1 MVELKESIQKFGI
14 LNPLIVRPVI
24 EGYYEIISGHRRRY
38 AAKQLGYTKVPVII
52 KVMRTDEAI
61 VAMVD
66 SNLQREFITPSEKAR
81 AYKMKYDVLRKKKN
95 VNCCGRVVHK
105 TKGKRTVEI
114 LAEQYGESAK
124 QIQRYLKLNDLIPDL
139 LSKVDDDELSF
150 SAAIEIA
157 FLKEEEQQWFLEA
170 MNFAQATPS
179 LSQAQRIKRLSQEK
193 KLTKDEIKDILAEI
207 KREDVSRVTFK
218 TEQLRR
224 FFPKRCKTVRIL
236 KTPKTESS
244 VRKVYIPRSVA
255 MMLNEWRDNQNEIKG
270 VLGEEYQDYGLV
282 MATSYGLPASGSYLR
297 KGLKKIIDEHNL
309 PPVVFHSL
317 RHTSVTYKLKLNG
330 GDIKAVQGDSG
341 HSQVNIITD
350 VYSHIIDEDRRKNA
364 ELFEDAFY
372 GKKNLDPSMS
382 AHMP

>member
-1 MVELKESIQKFGI
+1 MSKEEMSIESLEGDQVIEMDINRLRDFKNHPFKVTADISMVELKESIQKFGI

-95 VNCCGRVVHK
+95 VYCCGRVVHK

-139 LSKVDDDELSF
+139 LAKVDDDKLSF

-170 MNFAQATPS
+170 MTFAQSTPS

-224 FFPKRCKTVRIL
+224 FFPKDYTIEMMKREMIDIL
-236 KTPKTESS
+236 KIWME
-244 VRKVYIPRSVA
+244 RY
-255 MMLNEWRDNQNEIKG
+255 W
-270 VLGEEYQDYGLV
+270 
-282 MATSYGLPASGSYLR
+282 
-297 KGLKKIIDEHNL
+297 DE
-309 PPVVFHSL
+309 
-317 RHTSVTYKLKLNG
+317 
-330 GDIKAVQGDSG
+330 
-341 HSQVNIITD
+341 
-350 VYSHIIDEDRRKNA
+350 
-364 ELFEDAFY
+364 
-372 GKKNLDPSMS
+372 
-382 AHMP
+382 

>member
-1 MVELKESIQKFGI
+1 MSKEEMSIESLEGDQVIEMDINRLRDFKNHPFKITADISMVELKESIQKFGI

-95 VNCCGRVVHK
+95 VYCCGRVVHK

-139 LSKVDDDELSF
+139 LAKVDDDELSF

-170 MNFAQATPS
+170 MTFAQSTPS

-224 FFPKRCKTVRIL
+224 FFPKDYTIEMMKREMIDIL
-236 KTPKTESS
+236 KIWME
-244 VRKVYIPRSVA
+244 RY
-255 MMLNEWRDNQNEIKG
+255 W
-270 VLGEEYQDYGLV
+270 
-282 MATSYGLPASGSYLR
+282 
-297 KGLKKIIDEHNL
+297 DE
-309 PPVVFHSL
+309 
-317 RHTSVTYKLKLNG
+317 
-330 GDIKAVQGDSG
+330 
-341 HSQVNIITD
+341 
-350 VYSHIIDEDRRKNA
+350 
-364 ELFEDAFY
+364 
-372 GKKNLDPSMS
+372 
-382 AHMP
+382 

>member
-1 MVELKESIQKFGI
+1 MSKEEMSIESLEGDQVIEMDINRLRDFKNHPFKITADISMVELKESIQKFGI
-14 LNPLIVRPVI
+14 LNPLIVRPVM

-38 AAKQLGYTKVPVII
+38 AARQLGYTKVPVII

-139 LSKVDDDELSF
+139 LAKVDYDELSF

-170 MNFAQATPS
+170 MTFAQSTPS

-193 KLTKDEIKDILAEI
+193 KLTKDEIKDILSEI

-224 FFPKRCKTVRIL
+224 FFPKNYTIEMMKREMIDIL
-236 KTPKTESS
+236 KIWMEK
-244 VRKVYIPRSVA
+244 Y
-255 MMLNEWRDNQNEIKG
+255 W
-270 VLGEEYQDYGLV
+270 
-282 MATSYGLPASGSYLR
+282 
-297 KGLKKIIDEHNL
+297 DE
-309 PPVVFHSL
+309 
-317 RHTSVTYKLKLNG
+317 
-330 GDIKAVQGDSG
+330 
-341 HSQVNIITD
+341 
-350 VYSHIIDEDRRKNA
+350 
-364 ELFEDAFY
+364 
-372 GKKNLDPSMS
+372 
-382 AHMP
+382 

>member
-1 MVELKESIQKFGI
+1 
-14 LNPLIVRPVI
+14 
-24 EGYYEIISGHRRRY
+24 
-38 AAKQLGYTKVPVII
+38 
-52 KVMRTDEAI
+52 MRTDEAI

-124 QIQRYLKLNDLIPDL
+124 QIQRYLKLNDLIPNL
-139 LSKVDDDELSF
+139 LAKVDDDELSF

-170 MNFAQATPS
+170 MTFVQATPS

-193 KLTKDEIKDILAEI
+193 KLTKDEIKDILSEI

-224 FFPKRCKTVRIL
+224 FFPKGYSIEMMKREIIDIL
-236 KTPKTESS
+236 KIWMEK
-244 VRKVYIPRSVA
+244 Y
-255 MMLNEWRDNQNEIKG
+255 W
-270 VLGEEYQDYGLV
+270 
-282 MATSYGLPASGSYLR
+282 
-297 KGLKKIIDEHNL
+297 DE
-309 PPVVFHSL
+309 
-317 RHTSVTYKLKLNG
+317 
-330 GDIKAVQGDSG
+330 
-341 HSQVNIITD
+341 
-350 VYSHIIDEDRRKNA
+350 
-364 ELFEDAFY
+364 
-372 GKKNLDPSMS
+372 
-382 AHMP
+382 

>member
-1 MVELKESIQKFGI
+1 MSKDEMSIESLEGDQVIEMDINRLRDFKNHPFKVTADISMVELKESIQKFGI

-95 VNCCGRVVHK
+95 VYCCGRVVHK

-139 LSKVDDDELSF
+139 LAKVDDDKLSF

-170 MNFAQATPS
+170 MTFVQATPS

-193 KLTKDEIKDILAEI
+193 KLTKDEIKDILSEI

-224 FFPKRCKTVRIL
+224 FFPKGYSIEMMKREIIDIL
-236 KTPKTESS
+236 KIWMEK
-244 VRKVYIPRSVA
+244 Y
-255 MMLNEWRDNQNEIKG
+255 W
-270 VLGEEYQDYGLV
+270 
-282 MATSYGLPASGSYLR
+282 
-297 KGLKKIIDEHNL
+297 DE
-309 PPVVFHSL
+309 
-317 RHTSVTYKLKLNG
+317 
-330 GDIKAVQGDSG
+330 
-341 HSQVNIITD
+341 
-350 VYSHIIDEDRRKNA
+350 
-364 ELFEDAFY
+364 
-372 GKKNLDPSMS
+372 
-382 AHMP
+382 

>member
-1 MVELKESIQKFGI
+1 MSKDEMSIESLEGDQVIEMDINRLRDFKNHPFKVTADISMVELKESIQKFGI

-139 LSKVDDDELSF
+139 LAKVDDDELSF

-157 FLKEEEQQWFLEA
+157 FLRIICLRVMQMRK
-170 MNFAQATPS
+170 S
-179 LSQAQRIKRLSQEK
+179 LSTR
-193 KLTKDEIKDILAEI
+193 
-207 KREDVSRVTFK
+207 
-218 TEQLRR
+218 
-224 FFPKRCKTVRIL
+224 
-236 KTPKTESS
+236 
-244 VRKVYIPRSVA
+244 
-255 MMLNEWRDNQNEIKG
+255 
-270 VLGEEYQDYGLV
+270 
-282 MATSYGLPASGSYLR
+282 
-297 KGLKKIIDEHNL
+297 
-309 PPVVFHSL
+309 
-317 RHTSVTYKLKLNG
+317 
-330 GDIKAVQGDSG
+330 
-341 HSQVNIITD
+341 
-350 VYSHIIDEDRRKNA
+350 
-364 ELFEDAFY
+364 
-372 GKKNLDPSMS
+372 
-382 AHMP
+382 

>member
-1 MVELKESIQKFGI
+1 MSKEEMSIESLEGDQVIEMDINRLRDFKNHPFKITADISMVELKESIQKFGI
-14 LNPLIVRPVI
+14 LNPLIVRPVM

-38 AAKQLGYTKVPVII
+38 AARQLGYTKVPVII

-124 QIQRYLKLNDLIPDL
+124 QIQRYLKLNDLIPYL
-139 LSKVDDDELSF
+139 LAKVDDDELSF

-170 MNFAQATPS
+170 MTFAQSTPS

-193 KLTKDEIKDILAEI
+193 KLTKDEIKDILSEI

-224 FFPKRCKTVRIL
+224 FFPKNYTIEMMKREMIDIL
-236 KTPKTESS
+236 KIWMEK
-244 VRKVYIPRSVA
+244 Y
-255 MMLNEWRDNQNEIKG
+255 W
-270 VLGEEYQDYGLV
+270 
-282 MATSYGLPASGSYLR
+282 
-297 KGLKKIIDEHNL
+297 DE
-309 PPVVFHSL
+309 
-317 RHTSVTYKLKLNG
+317 
-330 GDIKAVQGDSG
+330 
-341 HSQVNIITD
+341 
-350 VYSHIIDEDRRKNA
+350 
-364 ELFEDAFY
+364 
-372 GKKNLDPSMS
+372 
-382 AHMP
+382 

>member
-1 MVELKESIQKFGI
+1 MSKEEMSIESLEGDQVIEMDINRLRDFKNHPFKVTADISMVELKESIQKFGI

-139 LSKVDDDELSF
+139 LAKVDDDELSF

-170 MNFAQATPS
+170 MTFAQSTPS

-193 KLTKDEIKDILAEI
+193 KLTKDEIKDILSEI

-224 FFPKRCKTVRIL
+224 FFPKGYSIEMMKREIIDIL
-236 KTPKTESS
+236 KIWMEK
-244 VRKVYIPRSVA
+244 Y
-255 MMLNEWRDNQNEIKG
+255 W
-270 VLGEEYQDYGLV
+270 
-282 MATSYGLPASGSYLR
+282 
-297 KGLKKIIDEHNL
+297 DE
-309 PPVVFHSL
+309 
-317 RHTSVTYKLKLNG
+317 
-330 GDIKAVQGDSG
+330 
-341 HSQVNIITD
+341 
-350 VYSHIIDEDRRKNA
+350 
-364 ELFEDAFY
+364 
-372 GKKNLDPSMS
+372 
-382 AHMP
+382 

>member
-1 MVELKESIQKFGI
+1 
-14 LNPLIVRPVI
+14 
-24 EGYYEIISGHRRRY
+24 
-38 AAKQLGYTKVPVII
+38 
-52 KVMRTDEAI
+52 MRTDEAI

-139 LSKVDDDELSF
+139 LAKVDDDELSF

-170 MNFAQATPS
+170 MAFAQSTPS
-179 LSQAQRIKRLSQEK
+179 LSQAQRIKHLSQEK

-224 FFPKRCKTVRIL
+224 FFPKGYTIEMMKREIIDIL
-236 KTPKTESS
+236 KIWMEK
-244 VRKVYIPRSVA
+244 Y
-255 MMLNEWRDNQNEIKG
+255 W
-270 VLGEEYQDYGLV
+270 
-282 MATSYGLPASGSYLR
+282 
-297 KGLKKIIDEHNL
+297 DE
-309 PPVVFHSL
+309 
-317 RHTSVTYKLKLNG
+317 
-330 GDIKAVQGDSG
+330 
-341 HSQVNIITD
+341 
-350 VYSHIIDEDRRKNA
+350 
-364 ELFEDAFY
+364 
-372 GKKNLDPSMS
+372 
-382 AHMP
+382 

>member
-95 VNCCGRVVHK
+95 VYCCGRVVHK

-139 LSKVDDDELSF
+139 LAKVDDDELSF

-170 MNFAQATPS
+170 MTFAQSTPS

-224 FFPKRCKTVRIL
+224 FFPKDYTIEMMKREMIDIL
-236 KTPKTESS
+236 KIWME
-244 VRKVYIPRSVA
+244 RY
-255 MMLNEWRDNQNEIKG
+255 W
-270 VLGEEYQDYGLV
+270 
-282 MATSYGLPASGSYLR
+282 
-297 KGLKKIIDEHNL
+297 DE
-309 PPVVFHSL
+309 
-317 RHTSVTYKLKLNG
+317 
-330 GDIKAVQGDSG
+330 
-341 HSQVNIITD
+341 
-350 VYSHIIDEDRRKNA
+350 
-364 ELFEDAFY
+364 
-372 GKKNLDPSMS
+372 
-382 AHMP
+382 

>member
-1 MVELKESIQKFGI
+1 MSKEEMSIESLEGDQVIEMDINRLRDFKNHPFKVTADISMVELKESIQKFGI
-14 LNPLIVRPVI
+14 LNPLIVRPVM

-38 AAKQLGYTKVPVII
+38 AARQLGYTKVPVII

-139 LSKVDDDELSF
+139 LAKVDDDELSF

-170 MNFAQATPS
+170 MTFAQSTPS

-224 FFPKRCKTVRIL
+224 FFPKDYTIEMMKREMIDIL
-236 KTPKTESS
+236 KIWME
-244 VRKVYIPRSVA
+244 RY
-255 MMLNEWRDNQNEIKG
+255 W
-270 VLGEEYQDYGLV
+270 
-282 MATSYGLPASGSYLR
+282 
-297 KGLKKIIDEHNL
+297 DE
-309 PPVVFHSL
+309 
-317 RHTSVTYKLKLNG
+317 
-330 GDIKAVQGDSG
+330 
-341 HSQVNIITD
+341 
-350 VYSHIIDEDRRKNA
+350 
-364 ELFEDAFY
+364 
-372 GKKNLDPSMS
+372 
-382 AHMP
+382 

>member
-1 MVELKESIQKFGI
+1 MSKEEMSIESLEGDQVIEMDINRLRDFKNHPFKITADISMVELKESIQKFGI
-14 LNPLIVRPVI
+14 LNPLIVRPVM

-95 VNCCGRVVHK
+95 VYCCGRVVHK

-139 LSKVDDDELSF
+139 LAKVDDDELSF

-170 MNFAQATPS
+170 MTFAQSTPS

-224 FFPKRCKTVRIL
+224 FFPKDYTIEMMKREMIDIL
-236 KTPKTESS
+236 KIWME
-244 VRKVYIPRSVA
+244 RY
-255 MMLNEWRDNQNEIKG
+255 W
-270 VLGEEYQDYGLV
+270 
-282 MATSYGLPASGSYLR
+282 
-297 KGLKKIIDEHNL
+297 DE
-309 PPVVFHSL
+309 
-317 RHTSVTYKLKLNG
+317 
-330 GDIKAVQGDSG
+330 
-341 HSQVNIITD
+341 
-350 VYSHIIDEDRRKNA
+350 
-364 ELFEDAFY
+364 
-372 GKKNLDPSMS
+372 
-382 AHMP
+382 

>member
-1 MVELKESIQKFGI
+1 MSKEEMSIESLEGDQVIEMDINRLRDFKNHPFKVTADISMVELKESIQKFGI

-139 LSKVDDDELSF
+139 LAKVDDDELSF

-170 MNFAQATPS
+170 MTFAQSTPS

-224 FFPKRCKTVRIL
+224 FFPKDYTIEMMKREMIDIL
-236 KTPKTESS
+236 KIWME
-244 VRKVYIPRSVA
+244 RY
-255 MMLNEWRDNQNEIKG
+255 W
-270 VLGEEYQDYGLV
+270 
-282 MATSYGLPASGSYLR
+282 
-297 KGLKKIIDEHNL
+297 DE
-309 PPVVFHSL
+309 
-317 RHTSVTYKLKLNG
+317 
-330 GDIKAVQGDSG
+330 
-341 HSQVNIITD
+341 
-350 VYSHIIDEDRRKNA
+350 
-364 ELFEDAFY
+364 
-372 GKKNLDPSMS
+372 
-382 AHMP
+382 

>member
-1 MVELKESIQKFGI
+1 MSKEEMSIESLEGDQVIEMDINRLRDFKNHPFKVTADISMVELKESIQKFGI
-14 LNPLIVRPVI
+14 LNPLIVRPVM

-38 AAKQLGYTKVPVII
+38 AARQLGYTKVPVII

-95 VNCCGRVVHK
+95 VYCCGRVVHK

-139 LSKVDDDELSF
+139 LAKVDDDKLSF

-170 MNFAQATPS
+170 MTFAQSTPS

-224 FFPKRCKTVRIL
+224 FFPKDYTIEMMKREMIDIL
-236 KTPKTESS
+236 KIWME
-244 VRKVYIPRSVA
+244 RY
-255 MMLNEWRDNQNEIKG
+255 W
-270 VLGEEYQDYGLV
+270 
-282 MATSYGLPASGSYLR
+282 
-297 KGLKKIIDEHNL
+297 DE
-309 PPVVFHSL
+309 
-317 RHTSVTYKLKLNG
+317 
-330 GDIKAVQGDSG
+330 
-341 HSQVNIITD
+341 
-350 VYSHIIDEDRRKNA
+350 
-364 ELFEDAFY
+364 
-372 GKKNLDPSMS
+372 
-382 AHMP
+382 

>member
-1 MVELKESIQKFGI
+1 MSKDEMSIESLEGDQVIEMDINRLRDFKNHPFKVTADISMVELKESIQKFGI

-95 VNCCGRVVHK
+95 VYCCGRVVHK
-105 TKGKRTVEI
+105 TKGNRTVEI

-139 LSKVDDDELSF
+139 LAKVDDDELSF

-170 MNFAQATPS
+170 MTFAQSTPS

-224 FFPKRCKTVRIL
+224 FFPKDYTIEMMKREMIDIL
-236 KTPKTESS
+236 KIWME
-244 VRKVYIPRSVA
+244 RY
-255 MMLNEWRDNQNEIKG
+255 W
-270 VLGEEYQDYGLV
+270 
-282 MATSYGLPASGSYLR
+282 
-297 KGLKKIIDEHNL
+297 DE
-309 PPVVFHSL
+309 
-317 RHTSVTYKLKLNG
+317 
-330 GDIKAVQGDSG
+330 
-341 HSQVNIITD
+341 
-350 VYSHIIDEDRRKNA
+350 
-364 ELFEDAFY
+364 
-372 GKKNLDPSMS
+372 
-382 AHMP
+382 

>member
-1 MVELKESIQKFGI
+1 MSKEEMSIESLEGDQVIEMDINRLRDFKNHPFKITADISMVELKESIQKFGI
-14 LNPLIVRPVI
+14 LNPLIVRPVM

-38 AAKQLGYTKVPVII
+38 AARQLGYTKVPVII

-95 VNCCGRVVHK
+95 VYCCGRVVHK

-139 LSKVDDDELSF
+139 LAKVDDDELSF

-170 MNFAQATPS
+170 MTFAQSTPS

-224 FFPKRCKTVRIL
+224 FFPKDYTIEMMKREMIDIL
-236 KTPKTESS
+236 KIWME
-244 VRKVYIPRSVA
+244 RY
-255 MMLNEWRDNQNEIKG
+255 W
-270 VLGEEYQDYGLV
+270 
-282 MATSYGLPASGSYLR
+282 
-297 KGLKKIIDEHNL
+297 DE
-309 PPVVFHSL
+309 
-317 RHTSVTYKLKLNG
+317 
-330 GDIKAVQGDSG
+330 
-341 HSQVNIITD
+341 
-350 VYSHIIDEDRRKNA
+350 
-364 ELFEDAFY
+364 
-372 GKKNLDPSMS
+372 
-382 AHMP
+382 

>member
-1 MVELKESIQKFGI
+1 MSKEEMSIESLEGDQVIEMDINRLRDFKNHPFKITADISMVELKESIQKFGI

-95 VNCCGRVVHK
+95 VYCCGRVVHK

-139 LSKVDDDELSF
+139 LAKVDDDKLSF

-170 MNFAQATPS
+170 MTFAQSTPS

-224 FFPKRCKTVRIL
+224 FFPKDYTIEMMKREMIDIL
-236 KTPKTESS
+236 KIWME
-244 VRKVYIPRSVA
+244 RY
-255 MMLNEWRDNQNEIKG
+255 W
-270 VLGEEYQDYGLV
+270 
-282 MATSYGLPASGSYLR
+282 
-297 KGLKKIIDEHNL
+297 DE
-309 PPVVFHSL
+309 
-317 RHTSVTYKLKLNG
+317 
-330 GDIKAVQGDSG
+330 
-341 HSQVNIITD
+341 
-350 VYSHIIDEDRRKNA
+350 
-364 ELFEDAFY
+364 
-372 GKKNLDPSMS
+372 
-382 AHMP
+382 

>member
-1 MVELKESIQKFGI
+1 MSKDEMSIESLEGDQVIEMDINRLRDFKNHPFKVTADISMVELKESIQKFGI

-95 VNCCGRVVHK
+95 VYCCGRVVHK

-139 LSKVDDDELSF
+139 LAKVDDDKLSF

-170 MNFAQATPS
+170 MTFAQSTPS

-224 FFPKRCKTVRIL
+224 FFPKDYTIEMMKREMIDIL
-236 KTPKTESS
+236 KIWME
-244 VRKVYIPRSVA
+244 RY
-255 MMLNEWRDNQNEIKG
+255 W
-270 VLGEEYQDYGLV
+270 
-282 MATSYGLPASGSYLR
+282 
-297 KGLKKIIDEHNL
+297 DE
-309 PPVVFHSL
+309 
-317 RHTSVTYKLKLNG
+317 
-330 GDIKAVQGDSG
+330 
-341 HSQVNIITD
+341 
-350 VYSHIIDEDRRKNA
+350 
-364 ELFEDAFY
+364 
-372 GKKNLDPSMS
+372 
-382 AHMP
+382 

>member
-1 MVELKESIQKFGI
+1 MSKEEMSIESLEGDQVIEMDINRLRDFKNHPFKVTADISMVELKESIQKFGI

-139 LSKVDDDELSF
+139 LAKVDDDKLSF

-170 MNFAQATPS
+170 MTFAQSTPS

-224 FFPKRCKTVRIL
+224 FFPKDYTIEMMKREMIDIL
-236 KTPKTESS
+236 KIWME
-244 VRKVYIPRSVA
+244 RY
-255 MMLNEWRDNQNEIKG
+255 W
-270 VLGEEYQDYGLV
+270 
-282 MATSYGLPASGSYLR
+282 
-297 KGLKKIIDEHNL
+297 DE
-309 PPVVFHSL
+309 
-317 RHTSVTYKLKLNG
+317 
-330 GDIKAVQGDSG
+330 
-341 HSQVNIITD
+341 
-350 VYSHIIDEDRRKNA
+350 
-364 ELFEDAFY
+364 
-372 GKKNLDPSMS
+372 
-382 AHMP
+382 

>member
-1 MVELKESIQKFGI
+1 MSKEEMSIESLEGDQVIEMDINRLRDFKNHPFKVTADISMVELKESIQKFGI

-95 VNCCGRVVHK
+95 VYCCGRVVHK

-139 LSKVDDDELSF
+139 LAKVDDDELSF

-170 MNFAQATPS
+170 MTFAQSTPS

-224 FFPKRCKTVRIL
+224 FFPKGYTIEMMKREIIDIL
-236 KTPKTESS
+236 KIWME
-244 VRKVYIPRSVA
+244 RY
-255 MMLNEWRDNQNEIKG
+255 W
-270 VLGEEYQDYGLV
+270 
-282 MATSYGLPASGSYLR
+282 
-297 KGLKKIIDEHNL
+297 DE
-309 PPVVFHSL
+309 
-317 RHTSVTYKLKLNG
+317 
-330 GDIKAVQGDSG
+330 
-341 HSQVNIITD
+341 
-350 VYSHIIDEDRRKNA
+350 
-364 ELFEDAFY
+364 
-372 GKKNLDPSMS
+372 
-382 AHMP
+382 

>member
-1 MVELKESIQKFGI
+1 MSKDEMSIESLEGDQVIEMDINRLRDFKNHPFKVTADISMVELKESIQKFGI

-139 LSKVDDDELSF
+139 LAKVDDDELSF

-170 MNFAQATPS
+170 MTFVQATPS

-193 KLTKDEIKDILAEI
+193 KLTKDEIKDILSEI
-207 KREDVSRVTFK
+207 KEKTYHESHSRRSNFEDFFRRVT
-218 TEQLRR
+218 
-224 FFPKRCKTVRIL
+224 P
-236 KTPKTESS
+236 
-244 VRKVYIPRSVA
+244 
-255 MMLNEWRDNQNEIKG
+255 
-270 VLGEEYQDYGLV
+270 
-282 MATSYGLPASGSYLR
+282 
-297 KGLKKIIDEHNL
+297 
-309 PPVVFHSL
+309 
-317 RHTSVTYKLKLNG
+317 
-330 GDIKAVQGDSG
+330 
-341 HSQVNIITD
+341 
-350 VYSHIIDEDRRKNA
+350 
-364 ELFEDAFY
+364 
-372 GKKNLDPSMS
+372 
-382 AHMP
+382 

>member
-1 MVELKESIQKFGI
+1 MSKDEMSIESLEGDQVIEMDINRLRDFKNHPFKVTADISMVELKESIQKFGI

-95 VNCCGRVVHK
+95 VYCCGRVVHK

-139 LSKVDDDELSF
+139 LAKVDDDELSF

-170 MNFAQATPS
+170 MTFAQSTPS

-224 FFPKRCKTVRIL
+224 FFPKDYTIEMMKREMIDIL
-236 KTPKTESS
+236 KIWME
-244 VRKVYIPRSVA
+244 RY
-255 MMLNEWRDNQNEIKG
+255 W
-270 VLGEEYQDYGLV
+270 
-282 MATSYGLPASGSYLR
+282 
-297 KGLKKIIDEHNL
+297 DE
-309 PPVVFHSL
+309 
-317 RHTSVTYKLKLNG
+317 
-330 GDIKAVQGDSG
+330 
-341 HSQVNIITD
+341 
-350 VYSHIIDEDRRKNA
+350 
-364 ELFEDAFY
+364 
-372 GKKNLDPSMS
+372 
-382 AHMP
+382 

>member
-1 MVELKESIQKFGI
+1 MSKDEMSIESLEGDQVIEMDINRLRDFKNHPFKVTADISMVELKESIQKFGI

-139 LSKVDDDELSF
+139 LAKVDDDELSF

-170 MNFAQATPS
+170 MTFAQSTPS

-224 FFPKRCKTVRIL
+224 FFPKDYTIEMMKREMIDIL
-236 KTPKTESS
+236 KIWME
-244 VRKVYIPRSVA
+244 RY
-255 MMLNEWRDNQNEIKG
+255 W
-270 VLGEEYQDYGLV
+270 
-282 MATSYGLPASGSYLR
+282 
-297 KGLKKIIDEHNL
+297 DE
-309 PPVVFHSL
+309 
-317 RHTSVTYKLKLNG
+317 
-330 GDIKAVQGDSG
+330 
-341 HSQVNIITD
+341 
-350 VYSHIIDEDRRKNA
+350 
-364 ELFEDAFY
+364 
-372 GKKNLDPSMS
+372 
-382 AHMP
+382 

>member
-1 MVELKESIQKFGI
+1 MSKDEMSIESLEGDQVIEMDINRLRDFKNHPFKITADISMVELKESIQKFGI
-14 LNPLIVRPVI
+14 LNPLIVRPVM

-38 AAKQLGYTKVPVII
+38 AARQLGYTKVPVII

-95 VNCCGRVVHK
+95 VYCCGRVVHK

-139 LSKVDDDELSF
+139 LAKVDDDELSF

-170 MNFAQATPS
+170 MTFAQSTPS

-224 FFPKRCKTVRIL
+224 FFPKDYTIEMMKREMIDIL
-236 KTPKTESS
+236 KIWME
-244 VRKVYIPRSVA
+244 RY
-255 MMLNEWRDNQNEIKG
+255 W
-270 VLGEEYQDYGLV
+270 
-282 MATSYGLPASGSYLR
+282 
-297 KGLKKIIDEHNL
+297 DE
-309 PPVVFHSL
+309 
-317 RHTSVTYKLKLNG
+317 
-330 GDIKAVQGDSG
+330 
-341 HSQVNIITD
+341 
-350 VYSHIIDEDRRKNA
+350 
-364 ELFEDAFY
+364 
-372 GKKNLDPSMS
+372 
-382 AHMP
+382 

>member
-1 MVELKESIQKFGI
+1 MSKEEMSIESLEGDQVIEMDINRLRDFKNHPFKVTADISMVELKESIQKFGI

-95 VNCCGRVVHK
+95 VYCCGRVVHK

-139 LSKVDDDELSF
+139 LAKVDDDELSF

-170 MNFAQATPS
+170 MTFAQSTPS

-224 FFPKRCKTVRIL
+224 FFPKDYTIEMMKREMIDIL
-236 KTPKTESS
+236 KIWME
-244 VRKVYIPRSVA
+244 RY
-255 MMLNEWRDNQNEIKG
+255 W
-270 VLGEEYQDYGLV
+270 
-282 MATSYGLPASGSYLR
+282 
-297 KGLKKIIDEHNL
+297 DE
-309 PPVVFHSL
+309 
-317 RHTSVTYKLKLNG
+317 
-330 GDIKAVQGDSG
+330 
-341 HSQVNIITD
+341 
-350 VYSHIIDEDRRKNA
+350 
-364 ELFEDAFY
+364 
-372 GKKNLDPSMS
+372 
-382 AHMP
+382 

>member
-1 MVELKESIQKFGI
+1 MSKEEMSIESLEGDQVIEMDINRLRDFKNHPFKVTADISMVELKESIQKFGI

-24 EGYYEIISGHRRRY
+24 EGYYEIISVHRRRY

-95 VNCCGRVVHK
+95 VYCCGRVVHK

-139 LSKVDDDELSF
+139 LAKVDDDKLSF

-170 MNFAQATPS
+170 MTFAQSTPS

-224 FFPKRCKTVRIL
+224 FFPKDYTIEMMKREMIDIL
-236 KTPKTESS
+236 KIWME
-244 VRKVYIPRSVA
+244 RY
-255 MMLNEWRDNQNEIKG
+255 W
-270 VLGEEYQDYGLV
+270 
-282 MATSYGLPASGSYLR
+282 
-297 KGLKKIIDEHNL
+297 DE
-309 PPVVFHSL
+309 
-317 RHTSVTYKLKLNG
+317 
-330 GDIKAVQGDSG
+330 
-341 HSQVNIITD
+341 
-350 VYSHIIDEDRRKNA
+350 
-364 ELFEDAFY
+364 
-372 GKKNLDPSMS
+372 
-382 AHMP
+382 

>member
-1 MVELKESIQKFGI
+1 MSKEEMSIESLEGDQVIEMDINRLRDFKNHPFKVTADISMVELKESIQKFGI

-81 AYKMKYDVLRKKKN
+81 AYKMKYDVLRTKKN
-95 VNCCGRVVHK
+95 VYCCGRVVHK

-139 LSKVDDDELSF
+139 LAKVDDDKLSF

-170 MNFAQATPS
+170 MTFAQSTPS

-224 FFPKRCKTVRIL
+224 FFPKDYTIEMMKREMIDIL
-236 KTPKTESS
+236 KIWME
-244 VRKVYIPRSVA
+244 RY
-255 MMLNEWRDNQNEIKG
+255 W
-270 VLGEEYQDYGLV
+270 
-282 MATSYGLPASGSYLR
+282 
-297 KGLKKIIDEHNL
+297 DE
-309 PPVVFHSL
+309 
-317 RHTSVTYKLKLNG
+317 
-330 GDIKAVQGDSG
+330 
-341 HSQVNIITD
+341 
-350 VYSHIIDEDRRKNA
+350 
-364 ELFEDAFY
+364 
-372 GKKNLDPSMS
+372 
-382 AHMP
+382 